1 MKTHSTSVI
10 NNNITYMNRICK
22 NCIVCGVEKKA
33 TTTRFCK
40 KCRKENELKVKS
52 KKLDET
58 IEKQN
63 KKIEVCLFV
72 EEMMYRKRFF
82 FDIVD
87 IFRMIDY
94 WLIIKNRKHYENSNI
109 ESQLESYW
117 KDLIFFYSYM
127 RKNENFKG
135 YVKNDIFK

>member
-1 MKTHSTSVI
+1 MKTHLTSVR
-10 NNNITYMNRICK
+10 NNNISYMNKICK

-40 KCRKENELKVKS
+40 NCRKENELRVKK
-52 KKLDET
+52 KKLDALTE
-58 IEKQN
+58 EQS
-63 KKIEVCLFV
+63 KKIEICLFV
-72 EEMMYRKRFF
+72 EEMMYRKRLF

-94 WLIIKNRKHYENSNI
+94 WIFIKKRNHYESDNI
-109 ESQLESYW
+109 QRQLENYW
-117 KDLIFFYSYM
+117 KDLIFFYSDM

-135 YVKNDIFK
+135 MKKSDVF

>member
-1 MKTHSTSVI
+1 
-10 NNNITYMNRICK
+10 MNKICK

-40 KCRKENELKVKS
+40 NCRKENELRVKK
-52 KKLDET
+52 KKLDALTE
-58 IEKQN
+58 EKN

-72 EEMMYRKRFF
+72 EEMMYRKRLF

-94 WLIIKNRKHYENSNI
+94 WIIVRNGSNHYENVDI
-109 ESQLESYW
+109 QKQLENYW
-117 KDLIFFYSYM
+117 KDLIFFYSDM
-127 RKNENFKG
+127 RKNENFRG
-135 YVKNDIFK
+135 YVKNEFFK